1 MKTNAH
7 QPTVDNTTTPPTR
20 TKPPLSRVMRIGI
33 SHLCPNC
40 GSTKIGF
47 LMLFGK
53 RYCDNDECVNSKKQ

>member
-1 MKTNAH
+1 MKREK
-7 QPTVDNTTTPPTR
+7 PKMP
-20 TKPPLSRVMRIGI
+20 KPPLSRVMRTGI

-40 GSTKIGF
+40 GSTMPKSGL